1 MKKIFIKM
9 ICVVATIFAT
19 TSCAVYK
26 TSAPII
32 PIDGVANTYLEAD
45 LDYSS
50 AKKVEGV
57 VKTHTLFGFIQLTK
71 NGHKYLKSTS
81 LYHHVSD
88 AESQA
93 LYRAKTDGQVD
104 LIVNP
109 EFEEE
114 KHCYLFGAYR
124 TSKVKVTGWGMN
136 VKGIKQD
143 THLK

>member
-19 TSCAVYK
+19 TSCAMYQ

-32 PIDGVANTYLEAD
+32 PIDGTANTYLEAD

-50 AKKVEGV
+50 AKKVEGT
-57 VKTHTLFGFIQLTK
+57 VKTNTLFGFIQLTK

-81 LYHHVSD
+81 LYRHMSK

-93 LYRAKTDGQVD
+93 LYRAKTDGKVD

-114 KHCYLFGAYR
+114 KHSYLFGLYK
-124 TSKVKVTGWGMN
+124 TTKVTVSGWGMN

-143 THLK
+143 THVK